1 MSNNLSKFGTYELIQ
16 LKLQYKKYIKY
27 IDTELNKR
35 WQGETP
41 DHIEVIS
48 TKNNNERLQH
58 YLESTCI
65 KDINFL
71 HENLNFSTGNN
82 RRGPL
87 GREELLLINK
97 EANDVAKHYG
107 ITNSFELSNIFWRDR
122 SHPLFKNQI
131 IRELYQKVQKLSYLD
146 EVFRDQKNC
155 MNYQGSY
162 ITFQYVKSYLE
173 GVLVED
179 NLQLD
184 ADLVYRNYKKKIEIV
199 TENLIPIAQQLL
211 LSRDSIPGARIAVC
225 NNSLTRIA
233 NKKPSSL
240 ITYRQK
246 MFIEAIAFGTTLEK
260 LQSENYK
267 DAKQLIYLPY
277 KK

>member
-1 MSNNLSKFGTYELIQ
+1 MSNNLSEFSTYKLIQ
-16 LKLQYKKYIKY
+16 LKSQYKKYIKD
-27 IDTELNKR
+27 IATELNRR
-35 WQGETP
+35 WQEETP

-48 TKNNNERLQH
+48 TKKNNERLQH

-65 KDINFL
+65 EDIPFL
-71 HENLNFSTGNN
+71 HENLRFSPGNN
-82 RRGPL
+82 RKGPL
-87 GREELLLINK
+87 DKGELLLINR
-97 EANDVAKHYG
+97 EANDLAKHYG
-107 ITNSFELSNIFWRDR
+107 ITNSFELSNIFWRYR
-122 SHPLFKNQI
+122 SHPLFKNQLI
-131 IRELYQKVQKLSYLD
+131 QELYQKIQKLSYLD

-162 ITFQYVKSYLE
+162 ITFQYIKSYLE

-179 NLQLD
+179 NLQSD
-184 ADLVYRNYKKKIEIV
+184 TDLIYRDYEKKIEIV

-211 LSRDSIPGARIAVC
+211 LSKDSMPGARIAVC
-225 NNSLTRIA
+225 NNSLTKIA

-246 MFIEAIAFGTTLEK
+246 TFIEAIAFGTTLGK
-260 LQSENYK
+260 LQSENYE